1 MYAIV
6 KIAGKQFQISQNK
19 YIYTPTLAEKP
30 GTAII
35 FDQVLLL
42 NDGES
47 TQIGAPVVTDAKV
60 TGKVIAHVKA
70 DKLIVFK
77 KKRRKGYKKSQ
88 GH

>member
-1 MYAIV
+1 MA
-6 KIAGKQFQISQNK
+6 
-19 YIYTPTLAEKP
+19 TLAEKP
-30 GTAII
+30 GTGIT